1 MVHASA
7 FETPRLFGFVSH
19 LLAPT
24 GAGLLIG
31 ADWRLPLL
39 TLAFEVARLLA
50 LSRQMG
56 LLAMTGQSVIDKTQQ
71 MTDCSDETAAT
82 KSPDYSMTDWSVNK
96 DLVIFSCRDLLWSC
110 RDLLWSRS
118 YPHMN

>member
-50 LSRQMG
+50 LSRQIG
-56 LLAMTGQSVIDKTQQ
+56 FHIGN
-71 MTDCSDETAAT
+71 
-82 KSPDYSMTDWSVNK
+82 DWPVS
-96 DLVIFSCRDLLWSC
+96 
-110 RDLLWSRS
+110 
-118 YPHMN
+118 H